1 MAKFNKKYKV
11 WVSQGKVEFV
21 KEFGQGKVE
30 LGLDIVKYTR
40 KEKAKIN
47 VEALLSEDQDWEIEF
62 IQEMM
67 K

>member
-40 KEKAKIN
+40 KEKAKMN
-47 VEALLSEDQDWEIEF
+47 VEALLSENQDWEIEF

>member
-11 WVSQGKVEFV
+11 SVSQGKVEFV

-40 KEKAKIN
+40 KEKAKMN

>member
-40 KEKAKIN
+40 KEKAKMN